1 MVKSSESLRRDAKAL
16 RKGFAAGD
24 AAVMARVRDVLPDV
38 AELRHVDALHVLAR
52 EAGFESWPKL
62 KFAEEARAMD
72 RAEKAERLKMAL
84 YHGQVWV
91 IERLLAETPELARDN
106 FGLMCALYDVDG
118 VVAAIARD
126 PKVALTA
133 VGPRMPIL
141 HLAFSRWH
149 QGPGKARDMFQVGEL
164 LVEAGADVN
173 QQYDS
178 GQGMLSALYGAIGHG
193 QNLPLAEWLL
203 KKGADPNDGESLY
216 HACDAGN
223 AEGLRL
229 LFAHGAKPERTN
241 ALPRALDFN
250 NIEMVEV
257 LLEGGADP
265 NEGIHWPEESGEA
278 PWVIP
283 ALHQAARRMCDRE
296 IGALLLDAGAD
307 PAAVAYGH
315 SAYAFARIFGNDG
328 IAEEIA
334 ARGGVQP
341 LSADEAII
349 AEAVAGRA
357 VDAQVRLENLPETTR
372 DMVRLVLHLP
382 GGLEK
387 VKALVAAGMP
397 FDRPD
402 PQGLTAVQIAGW
414 EGLAEVMEYLL
425 SLGPDLSHVNGYG
438 GTLLSTIIHGS
449 ENAPDRSTRDHIA
462 CARLALEAGVDLPR
476 RAVAFA
482 GEPEMAAF
490 LEGWA
495 LEHPEQVT
503 EEGVG

>member
-1 MVKSSESLRRDAKAL
+1 MVKSYESLRRDAKAL
-16 RKGFAAGD
+16 RKAFGAGD
-24 AAVMARVRDVLPDV
+24 QSALKRVHSVLPEL
-38 AELRHVDALHVLAR
+38 AALRHVDALHVLAR
-52 EAGFESWPKL
+52 EAGFDSWAKL

-91 IERLLAETPELARDN
+91 IERLLVEVPSLARDN
-106 FGLMCALYDVDG
+106 FGLMCALYDVEG
-118 VVAAIARD
+118 VEAALARD
-126 PKVALTA
+126 PSLAVTP
-133 VGPRMPIL
+133 VGPRHPIL
-141 HLAFSRWH
+141 HLTFSRWH
-149 QGPGKARDMFQVGEL
+149 QGPGDRGDMFKVAEL
-164 LVEAGADVN
+164 LVAAGADMN

-193 QNLPLAEWLL
+193 QNLPLAKWLL
-203 KKGADPNDGESLY
+203 EQGADPNDGESLY

-229 LFAHGAKPERTN
+229 LLAHGARTERTN

-250 NIEMVEV
+250 NVEMVEV
-257 LLEGGADP
+257 LLAGGADP
-265 NEGIHWPEESGEA
+265 NEGVHWPEESGEA

-334 ARGGVQP
+334 ARGGAQP

-357 VDAQVRLENLPETTR
+357 VGAQVQLENLPETTR

-387 VKALVAAGMP
+387 VKALVGAGMP

-414 EGLAEVMEYLL
+414 EGLPEIMEYLL
-425 SLGPDLSHVNGYG
+425 SLGPDLTHVNGYG

-449 ENAPDRSTRDHIA
+449 ENAPDRARRDHIS

-476 RAVAFA
+476 RAIEFA
-482 GEPEMAAF
+482 GDPEMSAF
-490 LEGWA
+490 LEGWT
-495 LEHPEQVT
+495 LEHPGQVT